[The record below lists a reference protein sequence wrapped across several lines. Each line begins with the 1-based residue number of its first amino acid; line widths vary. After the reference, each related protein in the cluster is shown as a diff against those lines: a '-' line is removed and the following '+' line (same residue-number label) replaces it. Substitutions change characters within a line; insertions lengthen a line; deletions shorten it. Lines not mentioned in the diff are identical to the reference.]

1 MATLRRMFRFVVW
14 KSGEIGEAVTVNKAS
29 VLCHEI
35 PSVFVTGSWPLF
47 ITISVARSSVGM
59 ASTTFGELEIPPSG
73 MHVGN
78 SPQRFQLTVQL
89 HSFFVIFNTVNRVVH
104 VG

>member
-59 ASTTFGELEIPPSG
+59 ASTTFGELEIHLLACMLAIP
-73 MHVGN
+73 
-78 SPQRFQLTVQL
+78 
-89 HSFFVIFNTVNRVVH
+89 HSAFN
-104 VG
+104 